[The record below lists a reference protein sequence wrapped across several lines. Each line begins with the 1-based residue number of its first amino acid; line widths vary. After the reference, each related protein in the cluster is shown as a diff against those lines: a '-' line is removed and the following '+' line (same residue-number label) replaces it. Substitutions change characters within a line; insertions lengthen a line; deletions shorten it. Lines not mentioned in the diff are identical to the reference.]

1 MALTDLDGL
10 LEPVS
15 AEAPCG
21 TDLEMTGDA
30 DFLELGR
37 LGQGKPELEEVGVAS
52 HLQIPDWKQLQKK
65 AIELLRRSKDLR
77 PAVELTRSLVRTD
90 GWPGFARGLEVVRGL
105 VERYWEGLFPLL
117 DPDDDNDPQMR
128 LSILRD
134 LIAQPQLLA
143 LRRTP
148 LVASKTLGKFSL
160 KDIEIANNESPP
172 DKGVP
177 APSMASIDGAA
188 RDTDLDALDQST
200 AAVKACLAHA
210 AGLQAALTEKI
221 DAGEAVSVC
230 GPLNIL
236 LKKADAFL
244 APRLAQRKPTPV
256 VVVEEEVPVADSDGK
271 PAAPPPR
278 QGGGLGGSIT
288 SREEVVKAIDLI
300 MAYYARYEPSNPVP
314 LLMARCKRLVMMSF
328 VDIVKELVPEVLK
341 QVEALKGQGQGE

>member
-1 MALTDLDGL
+1 MALTDLDAL

-21 TDLEMTGDA
+21 TDLEMAGDA

-37 LGQGKPELEEVGVAS
+37 LGQGKPEQQIGNTIIPAS
-52 HLQIPDWKQLQKK
+52 DPDWKQLQKK
-65 AIELLRRSKDLR
+65 AIDLLRRCKDLR

-90 GWPGFARGLEVVRGL
+90 GWPGFAKGLEILHGL
-105 VERYWEGLFPLL
+105 VERYWDGLFPLL

-128 LSILRD
+128 LSILRE

-148 LVASKTLGKFSL
+148 LVVSKTLGRFSL
-160 KDIEIANNESPP
+160 KDLEIANNESPP

-188 RDTDLDALDQST
+188 RDMDLDALEQVT
-200 AAVKACLAHA
+200 VGVKAASAHL
-210 AGLQAALTEKI
+210 AGLQTALTDKI

-230 GPLNIL
+230 GPLNVF

-244 APRLAQRKPTPV
+244 APRLAQRKPLPV
-256 VVVEEEVPVADSDGK
+256 VVEEEEVPVAESDGK
-271 PAAPPPR
+271 PAAAPPPR
-278 QGGGLGGSIT
+278 QGGGLGGSIS

-341 QVEALKGQGQGE
+341 QVEALKGQGE

>member
-30 DFLELGR
+30 DFFELGR
-37 LGQGKPELEEVGVAS
+37 LGQGKPEQQIGNTIIPAS
-52 HLQIPDWKQLQKK
+52 DPDWKQLQKK

-90 GWPGFARGLEVVRGL
+90 GWPGFAKGVGIIRGL

-134 LIAQPQLLA
+134 LIAPAQLLA
-143 LRRTP
+143 MRRTP

-160 KDIEIANNESPP
+160 KDLEIANNESPP

-188 RDTDLDALDQST
+188 RDTDLDALDQSAT
-200 AAVKACLAHA
+200 GVQASLAHV

-221 DAGEAVSVC
+221 DAGDAVSVC

-244 APRLAQRKPTPV
+244 APRLAQRKPLP
-256 VVVEEEVPVADSDGK
+256 VVVEEEVPVAESDVKSG
-271 PAAPPPR
+271 AAAPPR
-278 QGGGLGGSIT
+278 QGGGLGGSIS

>member
-37 LGQGKPELEEVGVAS
+37 LGQGKPEQQIGNTIIPAS
-52 HLQIPDWKQLQKK
+52 DPDWKQLQKK
-65 AIELLRRSKDLR
+65 AVELLRRSKDLR
-77 PAVELTRSLVRTD
+77 PAVELARSLVRTE
-90 GWPGFARGLEVVRGL
+90 GWPGFAKGLEIVRGL
-105 VERYWEGLFPLL
+105 IERYWEGLFPLL
-117 DPDDDNDPQMR
+117 DPEDDNDPQMR
-128 LSILRD
+128 LSILRE
-134 LIAQPQLLA
+134 LIAQPQMLA

-188 RDTDLDALDQST
+188 RDTDLEALDHST
-200 AAVKACLAHA
+200 SAVKACLAHL

-236 LKKADAFL
+236 VKKADAFL
-244 APRLAQRKPTPV
+244 APRLAQRKPMPV

-278 QGGGLGGSIT
+278 QGGGLGGSIS

-314 LLMARCKRLVMMSF
+314 LFMARCKRLVMMSF

-341 QVEALKGQGQGE
+341 QVEALKGQAQGE

>member
-37 LGQGKPELEEVGVAS
+37 LGQGKPEQQIGNTIIPAS
-52 HLQIPDWKQLQKK
+52 DPDWKQLQKK
-65 AIELLRRSKDLR
+65 AVELLRRSKDLR
-77 PAVELTRSLVRTD
+77 PAVELARSLVRTD
-90 GWPGFARGLEVVRGL
+90 GWPGFAKGLEIVRGL

-117 DPDDDNDPQMR
+117 DPEDDNDPQMR
-128 LSILRD
+128 LSILRE
-134 LIAQPQLLA
+134 LIAQPQMLA

-148 LVASKTLGKFSL
+148 IVASKTLGKFSL
-160 KDIEIANNESPP
+160 KDVEIANNESPP

-188 RDTDLDALDQST
+188 RDTDLDALDQS
-200 AAVKACLAHA
+200 ASAVKACLAHL
-210 AGLQAALTEKI
+210 AGLQAALTDKI

-236 LKKADAFL
+236 VKKADAFL
-244 APRLAQRKPTPV
+244 APRLAQRKPMPV
-256 VVVEEEVPVADSDGK
+256 VVVEEEVPVAESDGK
-271 PAAPPPR
+271 PAAPAPR
-278 QGGGLGGSIT
+278 QGGGLGGSIS

-341 QVEALKGQGQGE
+341 QVEALKGQGE

>member
-1 MALTDLDGL
+1 MPLTDLDVL

-30 DFLELGR
+30 DFFELGR
-37 LGQGKPELEEVGVAS
+37 LGQGKPEQQIGNTIIPAS
-52 HLQIPDWKQLQKK
+52 DPDWKQLQKK
-65 AIELLRRSKDLR
+65 AIELLKRTKDLR

-90 GWPGFARGLEVVRGL
+90 GWSGFAKGLEIIRGLI
-105 VERYWEGLFPLL
+105 ERYWEGLFPLL

-134 LIAQPQLLA
+134 LIAQPQLMA

-148 LVASKTLGKFSL
+148 LVASKTLGRFTL
-160 KDIEIANNESPP
+160 KDLEIANNESPP

-188 RDTDLDALDQST
+188 RDMDLDALDQAT
-200 AAVKACLAHA
+200 AAVQGALVHA
-210 AGLQAALTEKI
+210 AGLQAALTDKI

-230 GPLNIL
+230 GPLNLL
-236 LKKADAFL
+236 LKKAEAFL
-244 APRLAQRKPTPV
+244 APRLAQRKPMPV
-256 VVVEEEVPVADSDGK
+256 VVVEEEVPVAESDGK
-271 PAAPPPR
+271 PAAAPAPR
-278 QGGGLGGSIT
+278 QGGGLGGSIS

-341 QVEALKGQGQGE
+341 QVEALKGQGE